1 MDNLKLDKYTRRLVD
16 EWNQHGKIIIAV
28 DYDDTI
34 SPWRW
39 SKEDLQ
45 DTINLIKE
53 CSIVGAYIVIFTSCS
68 PDRYGEIDRYC
79 KENDIPVDTINQN
92 PLSLPYGNDNKIYAN
107 IFLDD
112 RAGLEGAKKMLRT
125 ALYLQRAQKFANSN
139 YDEIG

>member
-1 MDNLKLDKYTRRLVD
+1 MDNLNLDKYTRRLVN
-16 EWNQHGKIIIAV
+16 EWNQHGKIVIAV

-45 DTINLIKE
+45 DTINLVKE
-53 CSIVGAYIVIFTSCS
+53 CAIIGAYIVIFTSCS
-68 PDRYGEIDRYC
+68 PDRYEEITRYC
-79 KENDIPVDTINQN
+79 RKNDIPIDAINQN
-92 PLSLPYGNDNKIYAN
+92 PLQLPYGNDNKIYAN

-125 ALYLQRAQKFANSN
+125 ALYLQRAQKFANTH